1 MNYLL
6 LSIIII
12 SLVGIL
18 MIPNA
23 FAVKTVIVQ
32 NAAGSSNP
40 GCEET
45 NLCFDPNPVIIN
57 VQDKI
62 TWENNDSASHTV
74 TSGNPTT
81 GPLEY
86 FDSGLM
92 MPGDSYSLVFPGAG
106 TYDYFCMVH
115 PWMEGKI
122 IVNAGHSP
130 KMATILIL
138 DPLPD
143 TLQTTVE
150 NKDGIPAVRLTVS
163 GKLTTAD
170 GGYVT
175 GATIRIVPDNWRPE
189 NPSLVTGS
197 GGKFENTWILAADS
211 TTELMHGNHYGVH
224 VVYDG
229 STLFE
234 PSKSQTEQFF
244 ITSKTL
250 AAPTSGVFDYVPEPV
265 FYLTLFVLLPA
276 VVVVVVIIVIRRR
289 KKKKHEAEDDGEQYD
304 QEQSEAEDDEDER
317 EREQSEAEDD
327 EDEREREQREQ
338 EYIQKERTRREQAR
352 RERDQREQEKTGKR
366 QPKGEI
372 TEEDLE
378 GTYYDLLR
386 VSKDASQKEIKT
398 AYRKLI
404 NKYHPDKNPKDKFA
418 LKVSKKLTVA
428 YSVLSNQVKRK
439 NYDEELNRGFA

>member
-1 MNYLL
+1 MA
-6 LSIIII
+6 
-12 SLVGIL
+12 
-18 MIPNA
+18 PNA

-32 NAAGSSNP
+32 NVQGTNIP

-45 NLCFDPNPVIIN
+45 NSCFDPNPVIIN

-175 GATIRIVPDNWRPE
+175 SATIRIVPDNWRPE

-197 GGKFENTWILAADS
+197 GGKFDYTWILGPDS
-211 TTELMHGNHYGVH
+211 ITELMHGNHYGVH

-276 VVVVVVIIVIRRR
+276 VVVVVVIIAIRRR
-289 KKKKHEAEDDGEQYD
+289 KKKKHEAEDDEDQYD
-304 QEQSEAEDDEDER
+304 QEQSEAEDDEYER
-317 EREQSEAEDD
+317 ER
-327 EDEREREQREQ
+327 
-338 EYIQKERTRREQAR
+338 
-352 RERDQREQEKTGKR
+352 
-366 QPKGEI
+366 
-372 TEEDLE
+372 
-378 GTYYDLLR
+378 
-386 VSKDASQKEIKT
+386 
-398 AYRKLI
+398 
-404 NKYHPDKNPKDKFA
+404 
-418 LKVSKKLTVA
+418 
-428 YSVLSNQVKRK
+428 
-439 NYDEELNRGFA
+439 